1 MRRARSAAS
10 SSAGRS
16 PSAAS
21 PGIRAGG
28 GINEIK
34 AASFDGEDVWQPIDA
49 TIVAGGEL
57 RALRCGDL
65 IGSVTALNIPNVSGT
80 SDPSNAI
87 VVNGDLDG
95 SIVVQGDSL
104 SGVRVH
110 GDMLPGSSIRVAGS
124 CAASILIDGDATEI
138 IVEGQ
143 VSILS
148 ASTGHAIEIG
158 SSGGSVERIALG
170 SALPDTT
177 RLGYEVVLRG
187 SHIELIE
194 IGEFARGAGCSFQ
207 LEAPSIGSLISA
219 SGGLLDILDLEAFDL
234 IQIDGDWSFE
244 VGSVIR
250 ATSGLVRVGGDLNAP
265 IEITQ
270 PLAFD
275 GLIISNAW
283 NQIDP
288 RSSVW
293 TGEVYIDSIA
303 LSPRPDYEQTRFDFS
318 GAVGVVPFHLH
329 KADCEPPHAPE
340 GTCDSSFPTRTWPSS
355 HGGGVR
361 QTIILRHYGPVFD
374 SLANSPK
381 PVIVLLK
388 SLILCS
394 PTPCPGAYGELTDW
408 TDRTTYFDVHVP
420 PGGREVWIA
429 RELDGTTP
437 QPLDFGYRFTIEL
450 VEHEGVTQLRSGAT
464 FLADEDAPGI
474 GGYPY
479 ILDVWCEALWGPTP
493 PPGL

>member
-170 SALPDTT
+170 SAPPDTT

-194 IGEFARGAGCSFQ
+194 IGEFAQGAGCSFQ

-244 VGSVIR
+244 VGS
-250 ATSGLVRVGGDLNAP
+250 G
-265 IEITQ
+265 
-270 PLAFD
+270 
-275 GLIISNAW
+275 ISDQSRN
-283 NQIDP
+283 
-288 RSSVW
+288 RR
-293 TGEVYIDSIA
+293 G
-303 LSPRPDYEQTRFDFS
+303 
-318 GAVGVVPFHLH
+318 
-329 KADCEPPHAPE
+329 
-340 GTCDSSFPTRTWPSS
+340 
-355 HGGGVR
+355 
-361 QTIILRHYGPVFD
+361 
-374 SLANSPK
+374 
-381 PVIVLLK
+381 
-388 SLILCS
+388 
-394 PTPCPGAYGELTDW
+394 
-408 TDRTTYFDVHVP
+408 
-420 PGGREVWIA
+420 
-429 RELDGTTP
+429 
-437 QPLDFGYRFTIEL
+437 
-450 VEHEGVTQLRSGAT
+450 
-464 FLADEDAPGI
+464 
-474 GGYPY
+474 
-479 ILDVWCEALWGPTP
+479 
-493 PPGL
+493 